1 MPDFYYLS
9 NMKLKIFIPFIC
21 LLFFTCK
28 KDPPLPN
35 RANAQ
40 QCNDTTH
47 YPIGDTTYNAP
58 RFNPNNSNEI
68 IYVRAAASG
77 LGTRLVKRNL
87 TTGQETFIV
96 NDVRNQ
102 PDWSVKDW
110 IVFNHEDNQV
120 WKIKSNGDSLQQLTT
135 QGGLEA
141 IWNKTGDRIIYWL
154 QKGQTANTYYNFITD
169 VNGNTIDTLFYPF
182 TLNCGSWSYDN
193 TKIASYCYTYDV
205 GEIDL
210 VTKQTTKITDSP
222 PDNSGQGKNI
232 ITDIDWMPNSQ
243 DIIWANEAGLYK
255 TNIYTKQTTTLKIA
269 CDGRFYVYLSV
280 SSDGKKII
288 AQRIDVPS
296 GLCLMDI
303 DGKNEI
309 IIK

>member
-1 MPDFYYLS
+1 
-9 NMKLKIFIPFIC
+9 MKLRFSI
-21 LLFFTCK
+21 LLISFFFLTCK

-35 RANAQ
+35 QANAQ

-47 YPIGDTTYNAP
+47 YPIGDTTYSAP

-68 IYVRAAASG
+68 IYVRSSTSTF
-77 LGTRLVKRNL
+77 GTSLVKRNL

-96 NDVRNQ
+96 NDVRSQ

-110 IVFNHEDNQV
+110 IVFNHADNQV

-135 QGGLEA
+135 QGGLET
-141 IWNKTGDRIIYWL
+141 IWDKSGNKIEYWF
-154 QKGQTANTYYNFITD
+154 QRGQTAYNYYNFITD
-169 VNGNTIDTLFYPF
+169 NNGNIIDTLFYPF
-182 TLNCGSWSYDN
+182 LAHYGSWSYDN
-193 TKIASYCYTYDV
+193 TKIASYCYMYDV
-205 GEIDL
+205 GYIDL
-210 VTKQTTKITDSP
+210 GTKQMTKVTNTP

-280 SSDGKKII
+280 SPDGKKII
-288 AQRIDVPS
+288 AQRLDVPS

-309 IIK
+309 ISK